1 MKTLYLIRHA
11 KSSWKHDYLADFD
24 RPLNK
29 RGKHDAPL
37 MGRRLKQHGM
47 PGLFLSSPAKRAIR
61 TAEVIANETG
71 YPPEQIRTDEAIY
84 LAGEKSLLKI
94 ICRVEDRFDSIALF
108 GHNPGFT
115 LLANLLSNE
124 SVENIPTCGIFCI
137 GFNIDTWRE
146 VAAGK
151 GKMIFFDYPK
161 RHVKDE

>member
-11 KSSWKHDYLADFD
+11 KSSWKHDYLTDFD

-29 RGKHDAPL
+29 RGKRDAPL
-37 MGRRLKQHGM
+37 MGRRLKPHGV
-47 PGLFLSSPAKRAIR
+47 PGLFLASPAKRAIR
-61 TAEVIANETG
+61 TAEAIAAETG

-94 ICRVEDRFDSIALF
+94 ICRIEDQFDSVALF

-124 SVENIPTCGIFCI
+124 AVENIPTCGIFCI
-137 GFNIDTWRE
+137 GFNIDTWRD
-146 VAAGK
+146 VAAGT

-161 RHVKDE
+161 RHVKNE